1 MSVRVRI
8 APSPTGLIHVG
19 NVRSALFNWL
29 FARHHKGTFI
39 VRIDDTDVERSLREY
54 EVDIL
59 EGFRWLGLDWDE
71 GVEVGGPHGSYRQ
84 SDRFGRYRDA
94 AHDLVDRGLAYYD
107 DRTPEQLE
115 ELRTRAQ
122 AEKRHPNFYIRQPAE
137 PVRAGA
143 IRFSVPQDRPI
154 EFEDVVRDAMRFEP
168 ETVDDFVI
176 LRSDGLPTYHLAS
189 TLDDVEYEIS
199 HVIRGEDLLPSTPKH
214 ILLSRALG
222 GTPPVYAHLPLLF
235 GPDGKKLSKRHGDT
249 SLAAYRRGGYLPEAM
264 LNFMS
269 LLGWSLDSERTIFTR
284 DEAIAAFDLDRVSK
298 NPAIFDLEKLAW
310 LNGEYIR
317 ALAPADFIE
326 RVMPQVE
333 ASLGRRLNDS
343 ERARF
348 STIAPLVQERTK
360 LLIEAPG
367 QVAWLFS
374 EHFDIDPE
382 AWTKVMVEGTA
393 DVLADAVDRLE
404 KIDIWESES
413 IEAALRSMLE
423 DLAINARQGLQP
435 LRVAVT
441 GSSVSPP
448 LFESLAVLGRQR
460 TIDRLRAAIERLGAP
475 GHPR

>member
-19 NVRSALFNWL
+19 NVRTALFNWL
-29 FARHHKGTFI
+29 FARHHNGTFI
-39 VRIDDTDVERSLREY
+39 VRIDDTDGERSLPEY
-54 EVDIL
+54 EIDVL

-84 SDRFGRYRDA
+84 SDRFVRYQDA
-94 AHDLVDRGLAYYD
+94 AHDLVERGLAYYD

-115 ELRTRAQ
+115 ELRALAQ
-122 AEKRHPNFYIRQPAE
+122 AEKRHPNFYIRRPIE

-143 IRFSVPQDRPI
+143 IRFSVSQDRSI

-189 TLDDVEYEIS
+189 TLDDVEYEIT

-249 SLAAYRRGGYLPEAM
+249 SLAAYRLGGYLPEAM
-264 LNFMS
+264 LNFMA
-269 LLGWSLDSERTIFTR
+269 LLGWSLDSERTVFTR

-298 NPAIFDLEKLAW
+298 NPAIFDREKLAW

-317 ALAPADFIE
+317 ALPPSDFIE
-326 RVMPQVE
+326 RVMPHVE
-333 ASLGRRLNDS
+333 ASLGRRLD
-343 ERARF
+343 EPEMAQF

-360 LLIEAPG
+360 LLTEAPE

-374 EHFDIDPE
+374 ESLDYDPE
-382 AWTKVMVEGTA
+382 SWTKVMVEGSA
-393 DVLADAVDRLE
+393 DVLADAAGRLDVVDNW
-404 KIDIWESES
+404 DPAS
-413 IEAALRSMLE
+413 IETALRSMLDE
-423 DLAINARQGLQP
+423 LGINARQGLQP
-435 LRVAVT
+435 LRVAMT

-448 LFESLAVLGRQR
+448 LFESMAVLGRER
-460 TIDRLRAAIERLGAP
+460 TIDRLRAAIERLGAAS
-475 GHPR
+475 HPR